1 MSDNIE
7 HTYKSLFARN
17 SLTDTLRYVMYIAM
31 HNIYITFI
39 SLFALF
45 STFIIRCSAVP
56 EDQPPIFT
64 LNTGKFLLV
73 HLDYG
78 SKGKEQTF
86 KVFDNSSTVSAAT
99 CTFPEIKE
107 LYQQPFPASEQTAD
121 HKCQP
126 STYQW
131 AFSNYISAKNFV
143 IKISHAIELKDK
155 QKSVKIKGGSLS
167 FICATLDNA
176 GCTADNWEIA
186 TVEYAAKP
194 GWKGD
199 KVS

>member
-1 MSDNIE
+1 M
-7 HTYKSLFARN
+7 
-17 SLTDTLRYVMYIAM
+17 YVAM
-31 HNIYITFI
+31 HSIYI
-39 SLFALF
+39 SLLSLIALF
-45 STFIIRCSAVP
+45 STFTLRCYAVP
-56 EDQPPIFT
+56 EDQPPTFT

-78 SKGKEQTF
+78 SVRGEQTF
-86 KVFDNSSTVSAAT
+86 KIFDNSSTVSAAT
-99 CTFPEIKE
+99 CKFPEIKE
-107 LYQQPFPASEQTAD
+107 LYAQPFPASEQNAD
-121 HKCQP
+121 HKCEP

-131 AFSNYISAKNFV
+131 AFSNYVSAKNFV

-155 QKSVKIKGGSLS
+155 QKTVKIKGGSTG
-167 FICATLDNA
+167 FICATLDNT
-176 GCTADNWEIA
+176 GCTVDNRDIA